1 MPPKK
6 RDRPR
11 VKGSWRDK
19 NKGDCF
25 TTKSG
30 QVVCEGSAGMNYKS
44 QAKKRQ
50 TKKIGDAVKKEVKKK
65 EAVKKIQG
73 AVRGKLSRGK
83 EVDFDDL
90 TIRSGGKTTPNT
102 TARGDL
108 YLEVVKPFGNTTI
121 AKKKGLYKIKD
132 IPSKKGTGSQN
143 TQKFNVYKKGKSGE
157 EVQFNPYTAKG
168 NKAIEDGS
176 VRFVRKK
183 I

>member
-1 MPPKK
+1 MPPKT

-25 TTKSG
+25 TTKG
-30 QVVCEGSAGMNYKS
+30 GVVVCEGSKGMNYKN
-44 QAKKRQ
+44 KKKKAQ
-50 TKKIGDAVKKEVKKK
+50 TKNIGDAVKKEVRKK

-83 EVDFDDL
+83 EVEFDDL
-90 TIRSGGKTTPNT
+90 TIRSGGKTAPNK
-102 TARGDL
+102 TAGGEL
-108 YLEVVKPFGNTTI
+108 YLEVVKPFGNTTL
-121 AKKKGLYKIKD
+121 AKKKGIYKIKD
-132 IPSKKGTGSQN
+132 IPSKKGTGSMN
-143 TQKFNVYKKGKSGE
+143 TQKFNVYKKGKQGE

>member
-25 TTKSG
+25 TTKGG
-30 QVVCEGSAGMNYKS
+30 QVVCEGSKGMNYQS
-44 QAKKRQ
+44 QDKRRRR
-50 TKKIGDAVKKEVKKK
+50 KNLGNKVVKEVKKK

-83 EVDFDDL
+83 EVEFDDL
-90 TIRSGGKTTPNT
+90 TIRSGSKTAPNKT
-102 TARGDL
+102 GGGEL

-143 TQKFNVYKKGKSGE
+143 TQKFNVYKKGKDGE